1 MVTFEEDSSD
11 SPKSLSSSPE
21 RGRTIWPGSRSA
33 PNLAPNAG
41 VAHDTEK
48 PDPPGLLRPPAPQ
61 RPGHHR
67 HWSQTSMNRIRS
79 EVLEHVH
86 ELHFKQRIK
95 HFTWTW
101 FTMTMA
107 TGGIANVLYQV
118 PYRFPGLYAIGCF
131 FFLFNIVLFLFN
143 VVMISLRFYHHPST
157 FTHSLLHPT
166 ESLFIPASIISI
178 GTILLN
184 VSQYGLSQQKVAGEW
199 LLGTMLVLF
208 WIYCG
213 LAVCFS
219 SGIYLIMWSTQ
230 TFTVAQMTPVWIF
243 PCYPLLVIGPHAAA
257 LANHLSVMSRPGSAL
272 TVIVGG
278 FVFQG
283 IGFLLSLM
291 IYAAFI
297 YRLMT
302 QKLPTENLR
311 PGMFVSVGPSGFTI
325 SGIVSLGNILPDVV
339 DENFLLQGNG
349 KLAGQVSQIASV
361 WFGLWLWGLAFWFF
375 IVSVG
380 AHWNCMQRGRMTFAL
395 TFYSYVFPQTALTT
409 ATFAIA
415 KALDNRPIR
424 ILGCVM
430 TILVIM
436 IWLLVFAL
444 MIRAV
449 IKKDILWPQKQEDKD
464 EGGWKRASADRQI
477 CDVRLCTTLSQQQA
491 TRAGSP
497 EVQRVVSPVPGD
509 STTEG
514 EDRYAFGAPAYDDT
528 VIRTRAPRQGLPDG
542 MV

>member
-1 MVTFEEDSSD
+1 
-11 SPKSLSSSPE
+11 
-21 RGRTIWPGSRSA
+21 
-33 PNLAPNAG
+33 
-41 VAHDTEK
+41 
-48 PDPPGLLRPPAPQ
+48 
-61 RPGHHR
+61 
-67 HWSQTSMNRIRS
+67 
-79 EVLEHVH
+79 
-86 ELHFKQRIK
+86 
-95 HFTWTW
+95 
-101 FTMTMA
+101 
-107 TGGIANVLYQV
+107 
-118 PYRFPGLYAIGCF
+118 
-131 FFLFNIVLFLFN
+131 
-143 VVMISLRFYHHPST
+143 
-157 FTHSLLHPT
+157 
-166 ESLFIPASIISI
+166 
-178 GTILLN
+178 
-184 VSQYGLSQQKVAGEW
+184 
-199 LLGTMLVLF
+199 
-208 WIYCG
+208 
-213 LAVCFS
+213 
-219 SGIYLIMWSTQ
+219 
-230 TFTVAQMTPVWIF
+230 
-243 PCYPLLVIGPHAAA
+243 
-257 LANHLSVMSRPGSAL
+257 MSRPGSAL

-436 IWLLVFAL
+436 IWLVVFSL

-449 IKKDILWPQKQEDKD
+449 LKKDILWPQKQEDKD
-464 EGGWKRASADRQI
+464 EGGWKRASHDRQI

-491 TRAGSP
+491 MRPESP
-497 EVQRVVSPVPGD
+497 QVQRVVSPVPGD